1 MTLEE
6 LEKIIL
12 PYTTKEKGFGQQ
24 YEYWFNIDEKRHPA
38 NYGGATI
45 PDITY
50 TPEYDEL
57 ATAFDVS
64 GNMFNRLKDLSVE
77 QFQEAFNRELESP
90 KQVEDAIV

>member
-1 MTLEE
+1 MTQKE

-45 PDITY
+45 PDIVY

-64 GNMFNRLKDLSVE
+64 GNMFNRLSDLTVQ
-77 QFQEAFNRELESP
+77 QFQEAFEKER
-90 KQVEDAIV
+90 DAQTASSER